1 MAAMKSGDSQLAKLA
16 VSVKA
21 DVFASVKKAI
31 DGMIAELSKI
41 QKEEQE
47 QYEFCTS
54 EIKANEKQTEAKTEL
69 KGQLEQTIADS
80 ESTIAKLTEDI
91 TTLKAE
97 IAAMNLEMK
106 SASVNREKENAD
118 FQVTVAD
125 QKATQAILKKALD
138 RLKAF
143 YAAKLLQTSAKQT
156 PPTQG
161 TYKKSAGSTGV
172 MMMIDMIITEA
183 ADVEKKA
190 LVAENDAQKT
200 YEEFIAESNASVAAA
215 SQNVITKTEEMA
227 KTDKVKIAAE
237 DDLASTIDDLLKLG
251 EHNVALHQECD
262 FLIKNFEV
270 RQSSRTEE
278 IESLKNA
285 KAIFSGANFR

>member
-31 DGMIAELSKI
+31 DGMIAELTKI
-41 QKEEQE
+41 QAEEAE

-54 EIKANEKQTEAKTEL
+54 ELKANEKQTEAKTEL
-69 KGQLEQTIADS
+69 KAELEQKIADS
-80 ESTIAKLTEDI
+80 ESTIARLTDDI

-97 IAAMNLEMK
+97 IAATNLEMK
-106 SASVNREKENAD
+106 AASQNREKENAD

-143 YAAKLLQTSAKQT
+143 YAAKGLLQTSDKQT
-156 PPTQG
+156 PPPQG

-200 YEEFIAESNASVAAA
+200 YEEFIAETNASVAAA
-215 SQNVITKTEEMA
+215 S
-227 KTDKVKIAAE
+227 
-237 DDLASTIDDLLKLG
+237 S
-251 EHNVALHQECD
+251 
-262 FLIKNFEV
+262 
-270 RQSSRTEE
+270 
-278 IESLKNA
+278 
-285 KAIFSGANFR
+285 

>member
-21 DVFASVKKAI
+21 DVFAEVKKAI

-41 QKEEQE
+41 QKEEEE

-54 EIKANEKQTEAKTEL
+54 ELKANEKQTEAKTEL
-69 KGQLEQTIADS
+69 KAELEQKIADS
-80 ESTIAKLTEDI
+80 KSTIQRLTDDI

-97 IAAMNLEMK
+97 IAATNLEMK
-106 SASVNREKENAD
+106 TASTNREKENAD

-143 YAAKLLQTSAKQT
+143 YAAKGLLQTSDKQT

-161 TYKKSAGSTGV
+161 TYKKSASAGGV
-172 MMMIDMIITEA
+172 MNLLQGVIDESV
-183 ADVEKKA
+183 DVEKKA
-190 LVAENDAQKT
+190 L
-200 YEEFIAESNASVAAA
+200 
-215 SQNVITKTEEMA
+215 
-227 KTDKVKIAAE
+227 
-237 DDLASTIDDLLKLG
+237 
-251 EHNVALHQECD
+251 
-262 FLIKNFEV
+262 
-270 RQSSRTEE
+270 
-278 IESLKNA
+278 
-285 KAIFSGANFR
+285 KA